1 MAPKRSFCKNAFR
14 AGTLGRWSSP
24 SMVEWIVCAKDRVR
38 TFFEKSTASAVADFT
53 QRCDPKDIDE
63 ITFVGVLKDTG
74 GCC

>member
-1 MAPKRSFCKNAFR
+1 
-14 AGTLGRWSSP
+14 
-24 SMVEWIVCAKDRVR
+24 MVEWIVCAKDRVR

-74 GCC
+74 GVC